1 MIVSNAEFE
10 PEARSAKAQL
20 KEFLVEQGVE
30 LVDGRGALD
39 AVDLV
44 VCLGG
49 DGTLLKVCRL
59 IDAWLGF
66 YRGRYRLFS

>member
-39 AVDLV
+39 ASAA
-44 VCLGG
+44 
-49 DGTLLKVCRL
+49 LL
-59 IDAWLGF
+59 
-66 YRGRYRLFS
+66 